1 MSSEKDFFFEWSDEC
16 TFTVILL
23 CVLNY
28 LIGSK
33 LRPQLPLWT
42 RECEKGLEAD
52 GLQKLYDYNSP
63 HEVEETILKIC
74 ETVTKTIDMVH
85 STWEAVN
92 LID

>member
-1 MSSEKDFFFEWSDEC
+1 MSSEKDFFFERSDEC

-42 RECEKGLEAD
+42 CEYEKGFEAD
-52 GLQKLYDYNSP
+52 GLRKLYDYISL
-63 HEVEETILKIC
+63 HEVEETKLKIC
-74 ETVTKTIDMVH
+74 
-85 STWEAVN
+85 
-92 LID
+92 